1 MRSVG
6 MRRDAPRNGTSGI
19 PSAYGSLNSVCAV
32 WACGVMLLK
41 MDIAGSLVLRIPWKC
56 MRSVG
61 MRRDAARNGNS
72 WVPSA

>member
-32 WACGVMLLK
+32 WACGVMLLE
-41 MDIAGSLVLRIPWKC
+41 MEIAGSLVLKDPL
-56 MRSVG
+56 
-61 MRRDAARNGNS
+61 ARTPGTRNIETTTHTNNEH
-72 WVPSA
+72 AR